1 MLSKNRGFAITAIL
15 SLALGI
21 GANTTIF
28 SVINATLLNRLPYK
42 QPDRLMV
49 LWNVPTNQPEN
60 RNNATAQ
67 QYLAW
72 KKNTNTFA
80 AIGGLYDRPA
90 NLGGDRNN
98 PAESIQRSQLT
109 ASMWNVLG
117 VKPAL
122 GRVFTEEEDQDTMAA
137 PVAVLSYRFWQRRFA
152 GSPSVLG
159 QKVIIDGDETEIIGV
174 MPEGFDFYTNET
186 DFFSPMGFTTQQLN
200 SVANFLLVAGRLNDG
215 MTRAQAQS
223 EMDAIAT
230 NLRQES
236 PERNKNRGVYV
247 EDLRNALTDGSR
259 ERLMILQ
266 GAVVFVLLI
275 ACSNVA
281 GLLLARAAARRTEV
295 SVRTA
300 IGAGRSRIIRQLLT
314 ESLVLALSGGAL
326 GSLLGWAGITM
337 IVSNVPP
344 GALPVDKIGIDWA
357 VLGYTAAVS
366 ILTGL
371 VFGIVPALQTSKV
384 DLATSLKES
393 GRSGMDGSGRQRLR
407 QVLVTAQI
415 GFALI
420 LLIGAGLMINTFIK
434 LRGNELGAN
443 PSNLLTFEFR
453 FPQGELMS
461 PVGTFRGMGL
471 WEIKP
476 AVGPTYDRVYQRLQS
491 IPGVTSVAGINRPP
505 LTGTGGLRT
514 NFTIQGKPAPDP
526 GTDSGMNAGYYA
538 VTPNFFKTME
548 IPLLRGRDFAA
559 TDSNAAKPVIIVSKT
574 MADRWFPNEDPI
586 GQRIT
591 LDFVPNEVPREIV
604 GIVGDTKG
612 TFQQRPDPVVYVP
625 QLQQTKTWSGP
636 MWNFRAAMYFV
647 MRTPGDPNNLAPAV
661 KKAVTEIDPTKPASV
676 MRTVESYLNDNL
688 SQVRVFMMLL
698 GVFGISA
705 GLLAATGIYS
715 VMAYAVAQRTREIGI
730 RVALGASGRDV
741 LGLVARQTVFMIG
754 IGVAGGLAGAFGLTR
769 FLRNYLWQ
777 VSPTDPITFITVS
790 IGLALIA
797 VVACFV
803 PTRRAVR
810 VDPTVA
816 LRYE

>member
-1 MLSKNRGFAITAIL
+1 
-15 SLALGI
+15 
-21 GANTTIF
+21 
-28 SVINATLLNRLPYK
+28 
-42 QPDRLMV
+42 MV
-49 LWNVPTNQPEN
+49 LWNVPTNRPEN
-60 RNNATAQ
+60 RDAATAQ

-72 KKNTNTFA
+72 KRNSNAFA
-80 AIGGLYDRPA
+80 AIGGLYGRPA

-98 PAESIQRSQLT
+98 PAESIQRAQFT
-109 ASMWNVLG
+109 ASMWDVFG

-122 GRVFTEEEDQDTMAA
+122 GRVFTEEEDQDTNPAH
-137 PVAVLSYRFWQRRFA
+137 VAVLSYRFWQRRFG
-152 GSPSVLG
+152 GSPSALG

-174 MPEGFDFYTNET
+174 MPEGFDFYSDET
-186 DFFSPMGFTTQQLN
+186 DFFSPMGFSTQQLN
-200 SVANFLLVAGRLNDG
+200 SVASFLLVAGRLKDG
-215 MTRAQAQS
+215 MSRAQSQA
-223 EMDAIAT
+223 EMDAIAA
-230 NLRQES
+230 NLRESS
-236 PERNKNRGVYV
+236 PERNKNRGVFV
-247 EDLRNALTDGSR
+247 EEIRDALTDGPR

-281 GLLLARAAARRTEV
+281 GLLLARAATRRTEV

-300 IGAGRSRIIRQLLT
+300 LGAGRSRVIRQLLT
-314 ESLVLALSGGAL
+314 ESLLLALSGGAL
-326 GSLLGWAGITM
+326 GSLLGWAGIRM

-344 GALPVDKIGIDWA
+344 GALPVDKIGVDWT

-407 QVLVTAQI
+407 QILVTAQI

-420 LLIGAGLMINTFIK
+420 LLIGAGLMINTFLK
-434 LRGNELGAN
+434 LRANELGAN

-453 FPQGELMS
+453 FPQGELMT

-476 AVGPTYDRVYQRLQS
+476 AVGLTYDRLYQRLQS
-491 IPGVTSVAGINRPP
+491 IPGITSVAGISRPP
-505 LTGTGGLRT
+505 LTGTVRT
-514 NFTIQGKPAPDP
+514 NFTIQGKPTPDP
-526 GTDSGMNAGYYA
+526 GTDSGMNTGYYA
-538 VTPNFFKTME
+538 VTPNYFKTME
-548 IPLLRGRDFAA
+548 IPLLRGRDFAV
-559 TDSNAAKPVIIVSKT
+559 TDSGAGPPVLIISKT

-612 TFQQRPDPVVYVP
+612 TFQQRPVPVVYVP
-625 QLQQTKTWSGP
+625 QLQQTKTWEGP

-647 MRTPGDPNNLAPAV
+647 MRTPGDPNNLVPAV
-661 KKAVTEIDPTKPASV
+661 KAAVTEIDPTKPAALI
-676 MRTVESYLNDNL
+676 RTVESYLNDNL
-688 SQVRVFMMLL
+688 SQVRIFMMLL

-705 GLLAATGIYS
+705 GVLAATGIYG

-730 RVALGASGRDV
+730 RVALGASDRDV
-741 LGLVARQTVFMIG
+741 LGLVARQTVFMIA

-777 VSPTDPITFITVS
+777 VSPTDPITFIGVS
-790 IGLALIA
+790 IGLVLIA
-797 VVACFV
+797 VLACLV

-810 VDPTVA
+810 VDPTIA